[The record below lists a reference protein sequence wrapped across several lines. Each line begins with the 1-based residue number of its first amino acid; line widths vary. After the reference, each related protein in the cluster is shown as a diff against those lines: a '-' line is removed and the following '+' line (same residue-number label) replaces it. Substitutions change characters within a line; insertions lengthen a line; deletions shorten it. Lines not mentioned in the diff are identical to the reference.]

1 MTLVCY
7 ELRPAAANRPA
18 PGGSESQTRLT
29 RAVAET
35 PLGICMGRTWQI
47 VKIANHVH
55 EFYIYHCK
63 LRKFV
68 NIFTYLARH
77 STYRH
82 MTSFGLCCSRIRLV
96 IELCPD
102 PMGIEACSTPRSLS
116 WIWGGV
122 GQGEGRDEAGRGVG
136 KGTRKGEDMTLLT
149 IRKCWQVCELQDV

>member
-1 MTLVCY
+1 M
-7 ELRPAAANRPA
+7 
-18 PGGSESQTRLT
+18 Q
-29 RAVAET
+29 
-35 PLGICMGRTWQI
+35 
-47 VKIANHVH
+47 

-149 IRKCWQVCELQDV
+149 KKFANVGRSVNCRMFSVYGMVVVR